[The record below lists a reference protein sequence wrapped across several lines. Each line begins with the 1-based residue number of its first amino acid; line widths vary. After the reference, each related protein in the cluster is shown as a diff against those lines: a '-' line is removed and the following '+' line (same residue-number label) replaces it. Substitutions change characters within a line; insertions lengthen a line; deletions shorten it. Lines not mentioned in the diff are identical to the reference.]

1 MFIKWHGHAC
11 FEIRDGIRI
20 IIDPH
25 DGRSIG
31 IKPPRATADLVL
43 VTHDHFDHNAVH
55 VINGNF
61 QVVSSGGEYNFEN
74 AKIKG
79 IGAYH
84 DEVMGAKRG
93 RITMYKILLEGISL
107 LHMGDIGHILTKDQ
121 VREIGNVDIIFIPVG
136 GIYTVDAKKAYE
148 NTKILNPKIVIPMH
162 YKVPGLTLG
171 IGSVNGFLSFFPKE
185 KIMYVGNSIEF
196 GRRDLPSQ
204 TSVWV
209 FTI

>member
-11 FEIRDGIRI
+11 FEIRDGTRI

-31 IKPPRATADLVL
+31 LKTPRATADIVL
-43 VTHDHFDHNAVH
+43 VTHDHFDHNAVR

-61 QVVSSGGEYNFEN
+61 QVISSSGEYNFGP

-84 DEVMGAKRG
+84 DEVLGAKRG
-93 RITMYKILLEGISL
+93 RVTMYKILLEGISL
-107 LHMGDIGHILTKDQ
+107 LHMGDIGHILTKEQ
-121 VREIGNVDIIFIPVG
+121 VKEIGSVDIIFIPVG
-136 GIYTVDAKKAYE
+136 GVYTVDAKKAYE

-171 IGSVNGFLSFFPKE
+171 LEKVDNFLSFFPKE
-185 KIMYVGNSIEF
+185 RIMYVGNSIEF
-196 GRRDLPSQ
+196 SRGDLPYK